1 MKRVPDRLYIRALG
15 EAGPGERRLVQAVW
29 QLTYCEYNPWGAEP
43 MCRSDMAWVE
53 QDADELLER
62 LLRVIHDF
70 GEERGYRMV

>member
-29 QLTYCEYNPWGAEP
+29 QLAYWEHNPYGAEP
-43 MCRSDMAWVE
+43 MCRADMARVE
-53 QDADELLER
+53 QDANELLER

-70 GEERGYRMV
+70 GEERGYRMI